1 MKYEFLKNKN
11 VKKAELLH
19 TLLQYKILHTE
30 KCAKHVRQVRD
41 KSTSLENAIKK
52 YSPQN
57 AKKKNK
63 DEVYFIM

>member
-1 MKYEFLKNKN
+1 MIYEFLKNKN

-57 AKKKNK
+57 AKKKQG
-63 DEVYFIM
+63 